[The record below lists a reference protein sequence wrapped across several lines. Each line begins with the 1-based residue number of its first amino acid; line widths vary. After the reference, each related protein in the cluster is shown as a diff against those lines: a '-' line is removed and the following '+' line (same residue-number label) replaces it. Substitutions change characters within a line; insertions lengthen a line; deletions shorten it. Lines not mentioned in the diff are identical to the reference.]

1 MKVGIDV
8 LETSRVKTDVRF
20 LKSFLNE
27 SEIEYVSKFEK
38 PTERIVGLFCAKEAV
53 FKALCEKQFSP
64 HNITISHD
72 ETGRPKVVLRGKYL
86 EQFYKKFKSIDLSI
100 SHSKTIATAICLAEE
115 K

>member
-8 LETSRVKTDVRF
+8 LETSRVKTDEKF

-27 SEIEYVSKFEK
+27 SEIEYVNKFAN
-38 PTERIVGLFCAKEAV
+38 PTERIAGLFCAKEAV
-53 FKALCEKQFSP
+53 FKALCEKQFFP

-72 ETGRPKVVLRGKYL
+72 ETGRPKVKLSEKYL
-86 EQFYKKFKSIDLSI
+86 ENFNEKFKSIDLSI
-100 SHSKTIATAICLAEE
+100 SHSKTIATAICIAEE

>member
-1 MKVGIDV
+1 M
-8 LETSRVKTDVRF
+8 ETSRVKTDDKF

-27 SEIEYVSKFEK
+27 SEIEYVSKFEN
-38 PTERIVGLFCAKEAV
+38 PTERIAGLFCAKEAV

-72 ETGRPKVVLRGKYL
+72 ETGRPKVELSEKYL
-86 EQFYKKFKSIDLSI
+86 ENFNEKFKSIDLSI
-100 SHSKTIATAICLAEE
+100 SHSKTIATVICIAEE

>member
-27 SEIEYVSKFEK
+27 SEIEYVSKFEN
-38 PTERIVGLFCAKEAV
+38 PTERIAGLFCAKEAV

-72 ETGRPKVVLRGKYL
+72 ETGAVT
-86 EQFYKKFKSIDLSI
+86 D
-100 SHSKTIATAICLAEE
+100 AEFNFVARDE
-115 K
+115 FERTYDILK